1 VSRSDDRT
9 LDALRR
15 ATPLYEAV
23 AAKTRLLDAI
33 QWPAEVE
40 RQFFADG
47 GRELP
52 KVEYAIDRERARKHV
67 IELDQ
72 LAMTLDVSDP
82 IQHWLARV
90 ARSYAD
96 GNRLLL
102 AVGTK
107 RFHELSVDTFGGPRT
122 WFDDDTSNLD
132 LAEHLDARLA
142 GELARVPS
150 RREAAAMLDAEAFG
164 DALVK
169 RAVAIGLPLDAVVDD
184 GLCAK
189 VLAGTNRIRI
199 RAGAT
204 FHPSEVEGLFVHEV
218 ETHALSAQ
226 NGAAQ
231 PELSFLRSGGPRTT
245 RTQEGIAVFA
255 ELHAHALTVA
265 RMRRIVTRVR
275 LVAMAEDGAT
285 FLDLYRKLL
294 ELGSSERDAYF
305 DAQRICRGGLV
316 EGGAPF
322 TKDACYLAGLM
333 EVFNFLQ
340 VAARGGAHEA
350 IELLACG
357 RISFDDLAPLLAL
370 KRKGILKPSKF
381 RPRWVAAWDGLLP
394 YFAFTSFLREID
406 LGQVAARHSAI
417 LAATQA
423 IGPRGDA

>member
-1 VSRSDDRT
+1 MPRTDERT
-9 LDALRR
+9 LEALRR
-15 ATPLYEAV
+15 ATPLFETV
-23 AAKTRLLDAI
+23 SAKTRLLDAL

-40 RQFFADG
+40 RRFFAQG

-52 KVEYAIDRERARKHV
+52 EVEYAIDRERARKHV

-72 LAMTLDVSDP
+72 LAMTLDVADP

-107 RFHELSVDTFGGPRT
+107 RFHEISVDVYGGPRT

-132 LAEHLDARLA
+132 LAEHLDARLS
-142 GELARVPS
+142 GEVARAPT
-150 RREAAAMLDAEAFG
+150 RKEIAAMLDAQAFG

-169 RAVAIGLPLDAVVDD
+169 RAAGIGLPLEAVVDD

-189 VLAGTNRIRI
+189 ILAGTGRVRV

-218 ETHALSAQ
+218 ETHALTAQ

-245 RTQEGIAVFA
+245 RTQEGLAVFA

-285 FLDLYRKLL
+285 FLDLYRKLQ
-294 ELGSSERDAYF
+294 ELGASERDAYF
-305 DAQRICRGGLV
+305 DAQRICRGGTV

-340 VAARGGAHEA
+340 VAARGGASEV

-357 RISFDDLAPLLAL
+357 RVSFDDLAPLLAL
-370 KRKGILKPSKF
+370 RRKGILRPPKH

-406 LGQVAARHSAI
+406 LGQVAARHASI
-417 LAATQA
+417 LDAAQA
-423 IGPRGDA
+423 AARAEL

>member
-1 VSRSDDRT
+1 MSLSVGRT
-9 LDALRR
+9 LEALRR
-15 ATPLYEAV
+15 ATPLFEAV

-33 QWPAEVE
+33 QWPPEVE
-40 RQFFADG
+40 REFFAG
-47 GRELP
+47 GARELP

-72 LAMTLDVSDP
+72 LAMTLDVQDP
-82 IQHWLARV
+82 IQLWLTRV

-107 RFHELSVDTFGGPRT
+107 RFHELSVDTYGGPRT
-122 WFDDDTSNLD
+122 WFDNDTSNLD

-142 GELARVPS
+142 GENVHAPPRKDAS
-150 RREAAAMLDAEAFG
+150 GMLDAEAFG
-164 DALVK
+164 EALVK
-169 RAVAIGLPLDAVVDD
+169 RAAAIGVSIEAEVDA

-189 VLAGTNRIRI
+189 VLAGTSRVRIRS
-199 RAGAT
+199 GAT

-218 ETHALSAQ
+218 ETHALTAQ

-231 PELSFLRSGGPRTT
+231 PLLPFLRSGGPRTT
-245 RTQEGIAVFA
+245 LTQEGLAVFA

-275 LVAMAEDGAT
+275 LVSMAEDGAS
-285 FLDLYRKLL
+285 FLDLYGKLL

-316 EGGAPF
+316 AGGAPF

-340 VAARGGAHEA
+340 VAAHGGAHEA

-370 KRKGILKPSKF
+370 KRRGVLEPP
-381 RPRWVAAWDGLLP
+381 RCTPRWVAAWDGLLP

-406 LGQVAARHSAI
+406 LAQVAARHSAI
-417 LAATQA
+417 LAATRA
-423 IGPRGDA
+423 VGLRGDL

>member
-1 VSRSDDRT
+1 VSRTEERT

-15 ATPLYEAV
+15 ATPLFEAV
-23 AAKTRLLDAI
+23 AQKTRLLDAL
-33 QWPAEVE
+33 QWPREVE
-40 RQFFADG
+40 REFFARG
-47 GRELP
+47 GLELP
-52 KVEYAIDRERARKHV
+52 KVEYEIDRDRARQHV
-67 IELDQ
+67 IDLDQ
-72 LAMTLDVSDP
+72 LAMTLDVQDP

-142 GELARVPS
+142 GELAQTTARNH
-150 RREAAAMLDAEAFG
+150 AKTLDADAFAEAIAHKAKTIG
-164 DALVK
+164 MTIE
-169 RAVAIGLPLDAVVDD
+169 VAVDD
-184 GLCAK
+184 DLCAK
-189 VLAGTNRIRI
+189 VLAGTNRVRV
-199 RAGAT
+199 RSGAT
-204 FHPSEVEGLFVHEV
+204 FHPSEVDGLFVHEV
-218 ETHALSAQ
+218 ETHALTAQ

-245 RTQEGIAVFA
+245 RTQEGLAVFA
-255 ELHAHALTVA
+255 ELHAHALSIA
-265 RMRRIVTRVR
+265 RMHRIVTRVR
-275 LVAMAEDGAT
+275 LVAMAEDGAS
-285 FLDLYRKLL
+285 FLDLYRKLV

-340 VAARGGAHEA
+340 VAARGGAYDA
-350 IELLACG
+350 IDLLACG
-357 RISFDDLAPLLAL
+357 RVALDDLAPLLAL
-370 KRKGILKPSKF
+370 RRKGILRPSKYL
-381 RPRWVAAWDGLLP
+381 PRWVAAWDGLLP
-394 YFAFTSFLREID
+394 FFAFASFLREID
-406 LGQVAARHSAI
+406 LEQVAARHHAI
-417 LAATQA
+417 LEATKA
-423 IGPRGDA
+423 VSAKGDV